1 MPATMRPMPGQPA
14 TDPQPLGAL
23 LSPTKDDRHPP
34 ASTNAD
40 DQDARYDSDNE
51 GYQPIVPHDSPSR
64 GWGSLNY
71 VIRSQQH
78 RLRDR
83 KAKRLRGLEV
93 NHQLELGGL
102 LHG

>member
-1 MPATMRPMPGQPA
+1 MPGQPP

-64 GWGSLNY
+64 GWGSLNHL
-71 VIRSQQH
+71 IRSPQH
-78 RLRDR
+78 RLRNGQAER
-83 KAKRLRGLEV
+83 
-93 NHQLELGGL
+93 LGGL
-102 LHG
+102 EIHDELEGRGLLHR